1 MGAQIFPVGYSP
13 NKYDYTPCLI
23 KNNGNTSDFSV
34 RIGKDRLENGYDG
47 SPKLENGVD
56 RTWFIS
62 ANKDGIKAD
71 ITLQWTIA
79 REQANFSRSNCH
91 VGHFNGVSWDYNAD
105 NISARNHAEYTFS
118 QSRSSVTSLSPFV
131 VENVIA
137 LPIRLL
143 NFTAVPASQKVRIDW
158 ETASEYNNDFFSV
171 ERSKD
176 GQSFE
181 QIFTKKGNKESKS
194 NIWYTGFDNN
204 PINGVGYYRLK
215 QIDFDGKFTYS
226 DIVSVDYAPEQLYK
240 LQVFPNPISDNFL
253 QLHYFSEFNHLVEL
267 AIFTPAG
274 KLIYKDNL
282 EVVNGENAIIHEV
295 SSIPTG
301 IYILKIGNKVIGCET
316 TMFSKQ

>member
-1 MGAQIFPVGYSP
+1 MSQETSSLEVQKQQNVI
-13 NKYDYTPCLI
+13 I
-23 KNNGNTSDFSV
+23 KNNGKTSDFSV

-71 ITLQWTIA
+71 ITLQWTIS
-79 REQANFSRSNCH
+79 REQANFSRLNCNI
-91 VGHFNGVSWDYNAD
+91 GHFNGISWDYNAD
-105 NISARNHAEYTFS
+105 NISARNQEEYTFS
-118 QSRSSVTSLSPFV
+118 QSRSNVTSFSPFV
-131 VENVIA
+131 VENVSA

-143 NFTAVPASQKVRIDW
+143 YFTATHEYQKVRVDW

-176 GQSFE
+176 GKSFE
-181 QIFTKKGNKESKS
+181 QIFTKKGNRESKS

-204 PINGVGYYRLK
+204 PVIGVGYYRLK
-215 QIDFDGKFTYS
+215 QTDFDGKFTYS
-226 DIVSVDYAPEQLYK
+226 DLVSVDYAPEQLHNLK
-240 LQVFPNPISDNFL
+240 IFPNPISDNFL
-253 QLHYFSEFNHLVEL
+253 QLYYFSEFNNLVEL

-301 IYILKIGNKVIGCET
+301 IYILKIGNKVIGYET